1 MNLAEW
7 AESQVIAGVTAYRW
21 FRAGELPVPA
31 RKVGGLILVD
41 PRRRRGAHRRDGG
54 VRASVFRRSE
64 VRPRPAGCAGD
75 RLGHRSGNLGGSCGD
90 RGWLASEYG
99 HVVIEDLDV
108 AAMKRSMG
116 RRAFRRAVS
125 DAAMGLVR
133 PQLAYKTARHGVTL
147 TVADRWFASSQI
159 HHGCLQSDGS
169 PCRLE
174 SKRDSGKITMDKVL
188 RCPITGEDVDR
199 DINAARNLRDWPE
212 LPVDAQSGR
221 HPRPSAVPG
230 TALETA
236 AQTVGTTD
244 RLGSSPKTTRHTAAA
259 SDEGRTKA
267 TPNPVAAEPR
277 KRSA

>member
-1 MNLAEW
+1 MSAKAKL
-7 AESQVIAGVTAYRW
+7 TR
-21 FRAGELPVPA
+21 L
-31 RKVGGLILVD
+31 D
-41 PRRRRGAHRRDGG
+41 RRCVRLRREATHQLTT
-54 VRASVFRRSE
+54 E
-64 VRPRPAGCAGD
+64 
-75 RLGHRSGNLGGSCGD
+75 
-90 RGWLASEYG
+90 LASEYG

-133 PQLAYKTARHGVTL
+133 PQLVYKTARHGVTL

-174 SKRDSGKITMDKVL
+174 STQDSGKITMDKVL

-221 HPRPSAVPG
+221 RPRPSAVPG

-244 RLGSSPKTTRHTAAA
+244 SLGSSRKTARQTAAA
-259 SDEGRTKA
+259 SSEGRTKA
-267 TPNPVAAEPR
+267 TTRERIAEEPR